1 MEMPRAIA
9 IRRTALRWL
18 RVWGWDDSGMARKGS
33 EDEDRTT
40 AVAHAGPGRGGGRLL
55 RPARGRRGE
64 TPARPPPPP
73 ARRARR
79 DRRAHARPDG
89 RHGREGGIGRE
100 LLHLAFPSVPE
111 VGTPFND
118 NQRIG

>member
-40 AVAHAGPGRGGGRLL
+40 AVAHAGPGRGGGRLVRQARGPSGGSAARTPDPSARRGAARPPRA
-55 RPARGRRGE
+55 RPARRPAWPRGWNW
-64 TPARPPPPP
+64 A
-73 ARRARR
+73 
-79 DRRAHARPDG
+79 
-89 RHGREGGIGRE
+89 
-100 LLHLAFPSVPE
+100 
-111 VGTPFND
+111 
-118 NQRIG
+118 